1 MKLFG
6 LKFDWSDFCESG
18 SNSNSKSS
26 GKKKSSTDV
35 KSVLLKSFARAID
48 VLGTSIFCSIKSI
61 GVSVVTSWLFIWCA
75 VTTAC
80 SYLVLPILA
89 CVKACVLCFLNF
101 MRKFKNSLLGRSP
114 LGPPDTPNFSKFGEV
129 VEVIILLYYLGCR
142 VQKNSKNPKLRR
154 AELVLWTSPHGD
166 AFGGFAVKI

>member
-1 MKLFG
+1 MRLFG

-26 GKKKSSTDV
+26 GKKKSSTVV

-48 VLGTSIFCSIKSI
+48 VLGTSIFSSIKSN

-89 CVKACVLCFLNF
+89 CVEGVCLFFNF
-101 MRKFKNSLLGRSP
+101 YEGIYIQKTITRAF
-114 LGPPDTPNFSKFGEV
+114 PPRTPRHPKLKFGEV

-142 VQKNSKNPKLRR
+142 VHK
-154 AELVLWTSPHGD
+154 
-166 AFGGFAVKI
+166 